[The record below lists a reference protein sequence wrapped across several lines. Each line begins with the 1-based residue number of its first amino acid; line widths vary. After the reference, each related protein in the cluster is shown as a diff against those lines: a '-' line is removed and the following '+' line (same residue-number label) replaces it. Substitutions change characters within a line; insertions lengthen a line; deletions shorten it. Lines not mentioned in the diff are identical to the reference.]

1 MQEAQILQRL
11 FSTFPGG
18 WPGLGLLLLRLTVGL
33 TTAAEG
39 ISYFVAPRAFNPGM
53 WIVYLVEIATGFF
66 LIIGFLTPIASIFA
80 AAGNVIVAFT
90 VFSAVSASLIDVKL
104 KTLDAIVVAMAIAF
118 LGPGAFSLDAYF
130 FGRREIIIP
139 DTTGPSRNR

>member
-18 WPGLGLLLLRLTVGL
+18 WPGVGLLLLRLTVGL
-33 TTAAEG
+33 TTAAGG
-39 ISYFVAPRAFNPGM
+39 ISYFVGLRTSNSEM
-53 WIVYLVEIATGFF
+53 WIVYLVGIATGFF
-66 LIIGFLTPIASIFA
+66 LIVGFLTPIASIFTA
-80 AAGNVIVAFT
+80 VGNAILAFT
-90 VFSAVSASLIDVKL
+90 ASPAISASLID
-104 KTLDAIVVAMAIAF
+104 AIMVAMALAF

-139 DTTGPSRNR
+139 DATGSSKNL

>member
-1 MQEAQILQRL
+1 LQRL

-18 WPGLGLLLLRLTVGL
+18 WPGFGLLLLRLTVGL

-39 ISYFVAPRAFNPGM
+39 ISYLVEPRASNPGV
-53 WIVYLVEIATGFF
+53 WIVYLVEITAGLF
-66 LIIGFLTPIASIFA
+66 LVVGFLTPIASIFA
-80 AAGNVIVAFT
+80 AAGNAILAFT

-104 KTLDAIVVAMAIAF
+104 KTLDAIMVAMAIAF

-139 DTTGPSRNR
+139 DATGPSKNL

>member
-1 MQEAQILQRL
+1 MQEARILQRL

-33 TTAAEG
+33 TTATDG
-39 ISYFVAPRAFNPGM
+39 INYFVAPRASNSGM
-53 WIVYLVEIATGFF
+53 WIAYLVEIAIGFF

-80 AAGNVIVAFT
+80 AAGNAILAFT
-90 VFSAVSASLIDVKL
+90 VFSAISASLIDVKL
-104 KTLDAIVVAMAIAF
+104 TLDAIMVAMAIAF

-139 DTTGPSRNR
+139 DATGSSRNR

>member
-18 WPGLGLLLLRLTVGL
+18 WPGFGLLLLRLTVGL

-39 ISYFVAPRAFNPGM
+39 INYFAAPRASNSGM
-53 WIVYLVEIATGFF
+53 WILYLVEIAIGFF
-66 LIIGFLTPIASIFA
+66 LVVGFLSPIASIFA
-80 AAGNVIVAFT
+80 AAGNAILAFT
-90 VFSAVSASLIDVKL
+90 VFSAISASLIDVKL
-104 KTLDAIVVAMAIAF
+104 KALDAIMVAMAIVF

>member
-1 MQEAQILQRL
+1 MRL

-39 ISYFVAPRAFNPGM
+39 TSYFTALRASDPEM
-53 WIVYLVEIATGFF
+53 WIVCAMGIATGVF
-66 LIIGFLTPIASIFA
+66 LIVGFLTPVASIFA
-80 AAGNVIVAFT
+80 VAGNAILALIAFSVIST
-90 VFSAVSASLIDVKL
+90 NLIDARL
-104 KTLDAIVVAMAIAF
+104 KTLDAMTVAIAVVF

-139 DTTGPSRNR
+139 DATGPSKNL

>member
-1 MQEAQILQRL
+1 MQRL

-33 TTAAEG
+33 TTAVEG
-39 ISYFVAPRAFNPGM
+39 ISYFIEPRASNSGM
-53 WIVYLVEIATGFF
+53 WILYLVEIATGFF
-66 LIIGFLTPIASIFA
+66 LIVGFLTPIASIFA
-80 AAGNVIVAFT
+80 AAGNAILAFI
-90 VFSAVSASLIDVKL
+90 VFSAISASLIDVKL
-104 KTLDAIVVAMAIAF
+104 KTLDAIMVAMAIAF

-139 DTTGPSRNR
+139 DTTGSSRNR